1 MERRDSLWDIV
12 LKDENEKR
20 AQKSTAEYV
29 NDLLGE
35 CNEPP
40 KEHKDLPRKESI
52 LLSKARMNR
61 WTSCKRYLKRINQ
74 IKDDLCTFCINKTDT
89 TKHQLDRCPEH
100 EYERNQLKRK
110 LGGKYANITEML
122 MTKNAQ
128 DLKLLTDYLIT
139 IDEKALERLKKQKGV
154 KLKIIH

>member
-1 MERRDSLWDIV
+1 M
-12 LKDENEKR
+12 
-20 AQKSTAEYV
+20 
-29 NDLLGE
+29 
-35 CNEPP
+35 
-40 KEHKDLPRKESI
+40 
-52 LLSKARMNR
+52 
-61 WTSCKRYLKRINQ
+61 
-74 IKDDLCTFCINKTDT
+74 
-89 TKHQLDRCPEH
+89 DRCPEY

-122 MTKNAQ
+122 MTKSAQ